1 MRMGLAVLASAGFA
15 LFASASSADTTITI
29 TDSAC
34 TAPPLPAAVASPV
47 SPNVAAGIAAAKN
60 KDFALARANFQPLA
74 EKGDAEGERALGQL
88 LMQKCTGIQD
98 KAAAVSW
105 LTKAS
110 DAGNATAQT
119 QLGQAYL
126 NGSGVAQDDAQ
137 AYALFG
143 KAAATGNRVAQ
154 TELGYLYLTGR
165 GVASDKY
172 QGMVWTVKAAEQGA
186 PQALSNIAHGYFIGD
201 GLPKDNDKAARY
213 MFAAIQRATLDQ
225 RSHFAGSANEIK
237 RAMSGDDLQQ
247 AARRAQRWSPGAGS
261 LSDVLDD
268 ATEARAKHG

>member
-1 MRMGLAVLASAGFA
+1 MRTGLAVLGSAAFG
-15 LFASASSADTTITI
+15 LFASTSLADTTITI
-29 TDSAC
+29 TDTAC
-34 TAPPLPAAVASPV
+34 TAPPTPAAVSAPASP
-47 SPNVAAGIAAAKN
+47 SVAAGIAATKN

-74 EKGDAEGERALGQL
+74 EKGDAEGQRALGQL

-110 DAGNATAQT
+110 DAGNANAQT

-126 NGSGVAQDDAQ
+126 NGAGIAQDDAQ
-137 AYALFG
+137 AYALFS

-165 GVASDKY
+165 GVTADKY

-225 RSHFAGSANEIK
+225 RSRFAGSSNEIK
-237 RAMSGDDLQQ
+237 RAMSGEDLQQ
-247 AARRAQRWSPGAGS
+247 AARRAQRWSPGPGS

-268 ATEARAKHG
+268 AGQARAKQG